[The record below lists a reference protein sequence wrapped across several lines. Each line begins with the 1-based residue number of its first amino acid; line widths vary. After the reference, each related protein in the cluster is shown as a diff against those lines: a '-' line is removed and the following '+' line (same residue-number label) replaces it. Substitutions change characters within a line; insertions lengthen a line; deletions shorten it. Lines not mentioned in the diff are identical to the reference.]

1 MHGEKPQEK
10 YEDLER
16 ISKSDR
22 DLLIIAQTGVVNYE
36 QLWMTGFHGK
46 SGEAY
51 RVAIK
56 ELKGKGLIE
65 TFFFKNRRIAV
76 VLTPKGRERVKNM
89 FDGKLLCRM
98 AHQIEKPLPS
108 RSSPQFLHRINTNAF
123 YCCYLSAPN
132 AGITAWS
139 LEYPYENHPAA
150 YGEGA
155 NRSDGFLETRDGKKY
170 FVEQDNQT
178 QRSMAIN
185 EKINKYITAGI
196 FSSVPN
202 LEQNTL
208 VFCVDSKLSEQKWKE
223 LRKKDSLRSY
233 RLSLKVLKLWRLLEH
248 IKGKKLY
255 LKDILTGMK
264 QKDDKTVM
272 ECLFTDREREKAVRL
287 LSSIRIP
294 MDADVSDFE
303 QFKDNCRKLGMEGRE
318 KNKVLGVSFEKRC
331 RDLYLKL
338 PEIPENE
345 AFRNLL
351 TKGMRVYLLPLYDM
365 KTQQPHLLLKEFGM
379 DGEYLKCLACMGL
392 NCSDRNL
399 KFITL
404 YKLRNVKEETWF
416 RNVFVWPDLA
426 AVWEDISADI
436 GGHYRVSR
444 FLRLGGNQNM
454 PHPLLFV
461 LLVRHEKEAVDYY
474 RAFENEI
481 NRIRKRKVIVTF
493 LFKDGLFFQNLMP
506 SPYGIRRRRGEIEV
520 KTIFLETERG
530 NLVELWEDEP

>member
-51 RVAIK
+51 RMAATD
-56 ELKGKGLIE
+56 LKRKGLIE
-65 TFFFKNRRIAV
+65 TFFFKNRRIAI
-76 VLTPKGRERVKNM
+76 VLTPKGREYVKNM
-89 FDGKLLCRM
+89 FDGKLLCRI
-98 AHQIEKPLPS
+98 ARQIEKPLLC
-108 RSSPQFLHRINTNAF
+108 RSSPQFLHRLNTNTF

-132 AGITAWS
+132 GGVAVWS

-155 NRSDGFLETRDGKKY
+155 NRSDGFLETQDGKKY

-196 FSSVPN
+196 FSSVSD

-223 LRKKDSLRSY
+223 LRRKDSLRSY

-248 IKGKKLY
+248 IEGKKLY
-255 LKDILTGMK
+255 LKEILTGMK

-272 ECLFTDREREKAVRL
+272 ECLFTDKECEEAVRM
-287 LSSIRIP
+287 LSDIRIS
-294 MDADVSDFE
+294 MDADISDFE
-303 QFKDNCRKLGMEGRE
+303 QFKNNCRKLGMEGRE
-318 KNKVLGVSFEKRC
+318 KNKELGASFEKRY
-331 RDLYLKL
+331 RDLYLTL
-338 PEIPENE
+338 PEMPENVTL
-345 AFRNLL
+345 RNLL
-351 TKGMRVYLLPLYDM
+351 MKGMRVYLLPLYDM

-379 DGEYLKCLACMGL
+379 DEEYLKCLACMGL
-392 NCSDRNL
+392 N
-399 KFITL
+399 
-404 YKLRNVKEETWF
+404 
-416 RNVFVWPDLA
+416 
-426 AVWEDISADI
+426 
-436 GGHYRVSR
+436 
-444 FLRLGGNQNM
+444 
-454 PHPLLFV
+454 
-461 LLVRHEKEAVDYY
+461 
-474 RAFENEI
+474 
-481 NRIRKRKVIVTF
+481 
-493 LFKDGLFFQNLMP
+493 
-506 SPYGIRRRRGEIEV
+506 
-520 KTIFLETERG
+520 
-530 NLVELWEDEP
+530 

>member
-1 MHGEKPQEK
+1 MHDRKIKEKCG
-10 YEDLER
+10 DLAP
-16 ISKSDR
+16 ISKADR

-51 RVAIK
+51 RMAATD
-56 ELKGKGLIE
+56 LKRKGLIE
-65 TFFFKNRRIAV
+65 TFFFKNRRIAI
-76 VLTPKGRERVKNM
+76 VLTPKGREYVKNM
-89 FDGKLLCRM
+89 FDGKLLCRI
-98 AHQIEKPLPS
+98 ARQIEKPLLC
-108 RSSPQFLHRINTNAF
+108 RSSPQFLHRLNTNTF

-132 AGITAWS
+132 GGVAVWS

-155 NRSDGFLETRDGKKY
+155 NRSDGFLETQDGKKY

-196 FSSVPN
+196 FSSVSD

-223 LRKKDSLRSY
+223 LRRKDSLRSY

-248 IKGKKLY
+248 IEGKKLY
-255 LKDILTGMK
+255 LKEILTGMK

-272 ECLFTDREREKAVRL
+272 ECLFTDKECEEAVRM
-287 LSSIRIP
+287 LSDIRIS
-294 MDADVSDFE
+294 MDADISDFE
-303 QFKDNCRKLGMEGRE
+303 QFKNNCRKLGMEGRE
-318 KNKVLGVSFEKRC
+318 KNKELGASFEKRY
-331 RDLYLKL
+331 RDLYLTL
-338 PEIPENE
+338 PEMPENVTL
-345 AFRNLL
+345 RNLL
-351 TKGMRVYLLPLYDM
+351 MKGMRVYLLPLYDM

-379 DGEYLKCLACMGL
+379 DEEYLKCLACMGL
-392 NCSDRNL
+392 NCSDQNL

-404 YKLRNVKEETWF
+404 YKLQNRKEEIWF

-436 GGHYRVSR
+436 GGYYRISR
-444 FLRLGGNQNM
+444 FLRLCSNQNM

-481 NRIRKRKVIVTF
+481 NQIRKRKVMVTF
-493 LFKDGLFFQNLMP
+493 L
-506 SPYGIRRRRGEIEV
+506 
-520 KTIFLETERG
+520 
-530 NLVELWEDEP
+530 